1 MCTTHCN
8 CTVYYFINESCDNVL
23 AHKFLPVWVGSPN
36 CPGFCGSI
44 VFSGVGD
51 REHKQI
57 LCWFTKHGLQNS
69 DLALKPVFGVIM
81 QPKSG
86 KAGYVF

>member
-1 MCTTHCN
+1 M
-8 CTVYYFINESCDNVL
+8 L
-23 AHKFLPVWVGSPN
+23 AHKSPPVWVWFPD
-36 CPGFCGSI
+36 CPGFCDS
-44 VFSGVGD
+44 VVCSGVGD

-57 LCWFTKHGLQNS
+57 LYKHGLQNS

>member
-23 AHKFLPVWVGSPN
+23 AHKSPPVWVWSPD
-36 CPGFCGSI
+36 CPGFCDS
-44 VFSGVGD
+44 VVCSGVGD

-57 LCWFTKHGLQNS
+57 LYKHGLQNS